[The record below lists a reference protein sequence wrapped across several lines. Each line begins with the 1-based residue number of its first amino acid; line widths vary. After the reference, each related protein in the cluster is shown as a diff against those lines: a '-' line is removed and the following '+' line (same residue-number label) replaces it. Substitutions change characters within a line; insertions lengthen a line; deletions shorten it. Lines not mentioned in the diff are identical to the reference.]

1 MTIHTMVPGEG
12 MLSLN
17 DSKTAAKAVCVQR
30 GAGEKTFDTRYVEA
44 ALDVT
49 DPENPVW
56 RMNIGYD
63 FNTDIRKDC
72 GYVLQF
78 NALSGGVTSLRE
90 VTMNDHILFEKDI
103 W

>member
-1 MTIHTMVPGEG
+1 M
-12 MLSLN
+12 
-17 DSKTAAKAVCVQR
+17 
-30 GAGEKTFDTRYVEA
+30 RYVEA

-63 FNTDIRKDC
+63 FNTDIRNDC
-72 GYVLQF
+72 GYVLQID
-78 NALSGGVTSLRE
+78 ALSGEVIELRK
-90 VTMNDHILFEKDI
+90 TMLEDHILFTKDI